1 MLLVKKFKVTEMEMI
16 VNLKEHSYPI
26 YIEKNI
32 LKHANEKIK
41 EVFKGK
47 KIMIISD
54 DQVYPLY
61 GDDLTLNLEK
71 DFTDRSLVWQWFQ
84 ENIPSAWKSTK
95 QKDLELLKQ
104 AFITWVLRQESW
116 AAITD
121 SEFDRY
127 DTQFFPKQWDTTK
140 TIEKKQQLREQA
152 IRNMYQ
158 MAGNDT
164 NWTPIVQIYDKTKQY
179 STPKEYNASTSYKSG
194 DRFIKDWKTR
204 EVWTDGR
211 AYEK

>member
-71 DFTDRSLVWQWFQ
+71 DFKMSIMSLF
-84 ENIPSAWKSTK
+84 
-95 QKDLELLKQ
+95 LM
-104 AFITWVLRQESW
+104 
-116 AAITD
+116 
-121 SEFDRY
+121 
-127 DTQFFPKQWDTTK
+127 
-140 TIEKKQQLREQA
+140 EKNQ
-152 IRNMYQ
+152 
-158 MAGNDT
+158 T
-164 NWTPIVQIYDKTKQY
+164 
-179 STPKEYNASTSYKSG
+179 
-194 DRFIKDWKTR
+194 F
-204 EVWTDGR
+204 
-211 AYEK
+211 

>member
-1 MLLVKKFKVTEMEMI
+1 MEMI

-71 DFTDRSLVWQWFQ
+71 DFKVNHVVVPHGEKSKRS
-84 ENIPSAWKSTK
+84 IC
-95 QKDLELLKQ
+95 
-104 AFITWVLRQESW
+104 
-116 AAITD
+116 
-121 SEFDRY
+121 
-127 DTQFFPKQWDTTK
+127 
-140 TIEKKQQLREQA
+140 
-152 IRNMYQ
+152 YQ
-158 MAGNDT
+158 H
-164 NWTPIVQIYDKTKQY
+164 
-179 STPKEYNASTSYKSG
+179 
-194 DRFIKDWKTR
+194 FIKH
-204 EVWTDGR
+204 V
-211 AYEK
+211 